1 MLIGI
6 VGKSCCGKNYISQI
20 IQDMGFEVWDLDL
33 LSHEALDA
41 NIAKIEET
49 FGKDVICFEK
59 GTFHVSRKA
68 LSKIVFQKA
77 FMRKELENIV
87 YPWITEKII
96 SHEKNFPKKVLFVNG
111 ALLRRS
117 KIDSLCKAVI
127 YVNAPYEV
135 RLKRAL
141 LRDAIEDAV
150 FESRESSQNDVDF
163 RENEYRCPVLVVE
176 NDSNVKNL
184 ELNRQIKDICDRIG
198 ITDIEG
204 NKNREEE

>member
-6 VGKSCCGKNYISQI
+6 AGKSCCGKNYVSQI

-41 NIAKIEET
+41 NITKIEEV
-49 FGKDVICFEK
+49 FGKGVIYLEN
-59 GTFHVSRKA
+59 GDFHVSRKA
-68 LSKIVFQKA
+68 LSKIVFQNA
-77 FMRKELENIV
+77 FMRQELENIV
-87 YPWITEKII
+87 YPWITEKILF
-96 SHEKNFPKKVLFVNG
+96 HEKNFPEKVLFLNG
-111 ALLRRS
+111 ALLHRS
-117 KIDSLCKAVI
+117 KIDNLCNAVI

-141 LRDAIEDAV
+141 LRDAIEETV
-150 FESRESSQNDVDF
+150 FECRENSQRDVDF
-163 RENEYRCPVLVVE
+163 RENAYRCPVFVIE
-176 NDSNVKNL
+176 NDDKVKSA
-184 ELNRQIKDICDRIG
+184 ELNRQIKCICDRIG